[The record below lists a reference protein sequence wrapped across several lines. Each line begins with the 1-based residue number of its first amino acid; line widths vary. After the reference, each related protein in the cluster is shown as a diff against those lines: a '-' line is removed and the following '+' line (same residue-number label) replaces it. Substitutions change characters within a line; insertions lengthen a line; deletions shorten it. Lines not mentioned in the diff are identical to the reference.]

1 MSRISATAPAM
12 AGSGAR
18 RRSGRATAGLGSR
31 PRSSGNGMPSAA
43 AVPRRSASSRSL
55 PILLQARPMA
65 PIALTDAQL
74 DQVMTQAHQVPRTL
88 RDMYLQAVA
97 ERLRGKPFDDAD
109 VWRAAVAAMR
119 ASIMKARAGQM

>member
-1 MSRISATAPAM
+1 
-12 AGSGAR
+12 
-18 RRSGRATAGLGSR
+18 
-31 PRSSGNGMPSAA
+31 
-43 AVPRRSASSRSL
+43 
-55 PILLQARPMA
+55 MA

-74 DQVMTQAHQVPRTL
+74 DQVMTQAHQVPPL

-119 ASIMKARAGQM
+119 EIIMKARAGQT

>member
-1 MSRISATAPAM
+1 
-12 AGSGAR
+12 
-18 RRSGRATAGLGSR
+18 
-31 PRSSGNGMPSAA
+31 
-43 AVPRRSASSRSL
+43 
-55 PILLQARPMA
+55 MA

-74 DQVMTQAHQVPRTL
+74 DQVMTQAHQVPRAL

-119 ASIMKARAGQM
+119 EIIMKGARGRTKTLPATSNRRQFIG

>member
-1 MSRISATAPAM
+1 M
-12 AGSGAR
+12 
-18 RRSGRATAGLGSR
+18 
-31 PRSSGNGMPSAA
+31 
-43 AVPRRSASSRSL
+43 
-55 PILLQARPMA
+55 LLQARPMA

-74 DQVMTQAHQVPRTL
+74 DQVMTQAHQVPRAL

-119 ASIMKARAGQM
+119 EIVMKARGAHQNSAGNQ

>member
-1 MSRISATAPAM
+1 
-12 AGSGAR
+12 
-18 RRSGRATAGLGSR
+18 
-31 PRSSGNGMPSAA
+31 
-43 AVPRRSASSRSL
+43 
-55 PILLQARPMA
+55 MA

-74 DQVMTQAHQVPRTL
+74 DQVTTPAYQVPRAL

-119 ASIMKARAGQM
+119 EILVKARAAHQSSAGLAPEEEQRQPSRVLLLSCRPPFND